1 MITYLTPN
9 NTVMKIRFVLCF
21 AICCIACKVSAQ
33 SPTISLLD
41 TSRKVSIRGLSVV
54 NDNVVWCSGS
64 NGSVAKS
71 IDGGKT
77 FTWQTITGYEKR
89 DFRDIE
95 AFDANTALII
105 AVAEPAVILKT
116 KDGGQTWKKVFED
129 TTKGMFLD
137 AMDFSK
143 NGMGWVVGDPINDQ
157 LFKALSIDFGDS
169 WVTITGLDE
178 TNKLSKGEAFFAS
191 SGTNIK
197 TSTDKVYPNIFA
209 TGGMASRL
217 FYKNKTYVL
226 PIVQG
231 KESTGANSIDVFKSK
246 AVVVGGD
253 FANDKDTTNNCV
265 LINLKGKSSPTFTKP
280 QTPPNG
286 YRSCVVYINDKT
298 LVACGTSGIDISYDG
313 GNNWQL
319 ISTQSFHV
327 VQKAKNGNAIYL
339 AGSRGKIARLS
350 L

>member
-1 MITYLTPN
+1 MKNTMRLNSFLLITFCLI
-9 NTVMKIRFVLCF
+9 TVNLC
-21 AICCIACKVSAQ
+21 AQ
-33 SPTISLLD
+33 NPTITLLD
-41 TSRKVSIRGLSVV
+41 TSKKVSIRGLSVV

-77 FTWQTITGYEKR
+77 FTWLTITGYEKR

-95 AFDANTALII
+95 AFDANTVVII
-105 AVAEPAVILKT
+105 AVAEPAIILKT

-157 LFKALSIDFGDS
+157 MFKALSIDFGDS
-169 WVTITGLDE
+169 WVSIKSIDDAT
-178 TNKLSKGEAFFAS
+178 KLSKGEAFFAS

-197 TSTDKVYPNIFA
+197 ASTDKVYPNIFA

-217 FYKNKTYVL
+217 FYKNKSYQL
-226 PIVQG
+226 PIIQG
-231 KESTGANSIDVFKSK
+231 KESTGANSIDVFKTK

-265 LINLKGKSSPTFTKP
+265 LINLKGKTGPTFTKP
-280 QTPPNG
+280 QTPPHG
-286 YRSCVVYINDKT
+286 YKSCVVYINEKT
-298 LVACGTSGIDISYDG
+298 LVACGTSGVDISYDG

-350 L
+350 F

>member
-21 AICCIACKVSAQ
+21 VVCAIALKVSAQ

-71 IDGGKT
+71 VDGGKT

-95 AFDANTALII
+95 AFDANTAVII
-105 AVAEPAVILKT
+105 GIAEPAIILKT

-137 AMDFSK
+137 AMDFD
-143 NGMGWVVGDPINDQ
+143 NRGFGVVIGDPIEN
-157 LFKALSIDFGDS
+157 KAFIATTRDFGSS
-169 WVTITGLDE
+169 WKVIKSLNDT
-178 TNKLSKGEAFFAS
+178 LSKGEAFFAS

-197 TSTDKVYPNIFA
+197 ILPTRHSKN
-209 TGGMASRL
+209 L
-217 FYKNKTYVL
+217 FYSYVSGGLQSNFKFEARTNL
-226 PIVQG
+226 PLQQG
-231 KESTGANSIDVFKSK
+231 KESTGANSLANFNENKY
-246 AVVVGGD
+246 VVVGGD
-253 FANDKDTTNNCV
+253 FANDKSVSGNCAFSDNNGQNWK
-265 LINLKGKSSPTFTKP
+265 IP
-280 QTPPNG
+280 QTPPHG
-286 YRSCVVYINDKT
+286 YRSCVVYINEKT
-298 LVACGTSGIDISYDG
+298 LVTCGTSGVDISYDG

-327 VQKAKNGNAIYL
+327 VQKAKNGKAIYL

-350 L
+350 F